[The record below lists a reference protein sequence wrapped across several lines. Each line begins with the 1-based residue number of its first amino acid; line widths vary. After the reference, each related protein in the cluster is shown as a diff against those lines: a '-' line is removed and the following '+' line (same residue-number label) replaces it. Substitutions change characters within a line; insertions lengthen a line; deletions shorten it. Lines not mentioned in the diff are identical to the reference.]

1 MHRTGGRTAAG
12 AFGIMCTMHCNDN
25 WSRQAPVADTPL
37 ARCIV
42 DDGSL
47 TACLMATGRAFAVRV
62 LNQGEGPAHPDE
74 ADCLDILPGTLLY
87 AREVALLLD
96 DIPVVVAR
104 SIARAD
110 CRQWLPVLQRGS
122 RSLGLT
128 LFGHDSRIIRAP
140 IRYREIDA
148 SHPLFALAH
157 GVDPTAAA
165 RYPARRSNFL
175 QEHAALNVCEIFLP
189 ALKDLL

>member
-1 MHRTGGRTAAG
+1 
-12 AFGIMCTMHCNDN
+12 MHCNDT
-25 WSRQAPVADTPL
+25 WSRQAPADDTPL

-62 LNQGEGPAHPDE
+62 LNQGESPAHPDE
-74 ADCLDILPGTLLY
+74 AACLDIAPGTLLY
-87 AREVALLLD
+87 AREVALELD
-96 DIPVVVAR
+96 GIPVVVAR

-128 LFGHDSRIIRAP
+128 LFGRESRIIRAP
-140 IRYREIDA
+140 MYYRELVA
-148 SHPLFALAH
+148 GHPLFALAR
-157 GVDPTAAA
+157 GVDPSAAP

-175 QEHAALNVCEIFLP
+175 QGHAALNVCEVFLP